1 MQKDKI
7 FIAAAAVFVTLVV
20 LLAQQCGRSKELSK
34 LLEFERVKNEQNLA
48 AMNEQVK
55 YIRKFN
61 GDFESSKASYIGEL
75 EEVRKYNEMLY
86 GMFKDQENLL
96 AGIYSSMT
104 VKLDSLLS
112 KGDDLTDYGDSTYGI
127 SFTTLY
133 DEDNLFNKITGE
145 TKFLLSEGGP
155 VPLGTNI
162 FTNEMRIGIGY
173 GFREKDDRYEVFAV
187 SKSGNVKFD
196 ELDGVF
202 VLKKENAL
210 PQKKLRWGIGPSAG
224 ATYMFGQSKLSPY
237 IGFGVSYHLIRF

>member
-1 MQKDKI
+1 MKANLI
-7 FIAAAAVFVTLVV
+7 LTVAVIAAVV
-20 LLAQQCGRSKELSK
+20 LLALFASQCNRNAELSRM
-34 LLEFERVKNEQNLA
+34 LEFERVKNDQNLV

-55 YIRKFN
+55 AIRKLN

-75 EEVRKYNEMLY
+75 EDVRKYNEMLY
-86 GMFKDQENLL
+86 DMFKDQEDLL

-112 KGDDLTDYGDSTYGI
+112 QGDDVTDYGDSTYGI
-127 SFTTLY
+127 SFATLY

-145 TKFLLSEGGP
+145 TKFIMSDMGP

-173 GFREKDDRYEVFAV
+173 GFRETNDRYEVFAV

-202 VLKKENAL
+202 VLNKESAE
-210 PQKKLRWGIGPSAG
+210 QAKKLRWGIGPSVG
-224 ATYMFGQSKLSPY
+224 VTYLFGQSKASPY
-237 IGFGVSYHLIRF
+237 IGFGLSYHFARF